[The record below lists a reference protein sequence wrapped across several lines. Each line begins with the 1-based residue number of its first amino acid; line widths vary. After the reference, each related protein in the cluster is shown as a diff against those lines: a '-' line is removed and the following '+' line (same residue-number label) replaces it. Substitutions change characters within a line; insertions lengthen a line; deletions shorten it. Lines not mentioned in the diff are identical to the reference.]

1 VEREGYE
8 FSGKSLEWEAEI
20 ETVRHVA
27 L

>member
-20 ETVRHVA
+20 ETMRHVA